1 MPRIIG
7 QLELLSSLEMQ
18 HRYFRYSYY
27 YHRTNIS
34 YLLFQSVIK
43 SVYRSYKYPVS
54 RKHSFSINAVK
65 TLQWSTFKKK
75 KKNPSFPIIFFAE
88 NASNFIN
95 FLTVSNTSAKS
106 NSTYT
111 DSLVSRQLNIFPIVE
126 GSFQD
131 ETTTRH
137 VSLYL
142 STVASLSSS
151 RYLGPIY
158 DAWANSIE
166 GDSRVVCSGEV

>member
-1 MPRIIG
+1 MC
-7 QLELLSSLEMQ
+7 LEVINTPFRGNFLFRKHCSEALSKKTPHSQ
-18 HRYFRYSYY
+18 SYF
-27 YHRTNIS
+27 
-34 YLLFQSVIK
+34 
-43 SVYRSYKYPVS
+43 S
-54 RKHSFSINAVK
+54 RKTHQ
-65 TLQWSTFKKK
+65 TLLISS
-75 KKNPSFPIIFFAE
+75 PFP
-88 NASNFIN
+88 
-95 FLTVSNTSAKS
+95 TPPRS

-137 VSLYL
+137 VSLYP
-142 STVASLSSS
+142 STDASLSSS

-166 GDSRVVCSGEV
+166 GDSRVVYSGEVY